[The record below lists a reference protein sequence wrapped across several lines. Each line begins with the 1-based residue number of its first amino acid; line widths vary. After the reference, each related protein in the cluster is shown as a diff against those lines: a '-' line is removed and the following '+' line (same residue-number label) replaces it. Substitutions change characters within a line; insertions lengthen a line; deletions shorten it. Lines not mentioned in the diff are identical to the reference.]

1 MGLLD
6 EAIRDHLELKRRHGA
21 DPAEVAREQHE
32 VLDPAPDRAPPDA
45 LDQSGEDAPPS
56 SAPDED
62 VDLAPLAADQ
72 VAAHSAGEGPPP
84 SIESEGAT
92 GAGEASGMEET
103 AELDM
108 KAVFERGASGEA
120 DETALVSEPIAGQ
133 EHLDFEQDAPSGA
146 QPPR

>member
-32 VLDPAPDRAPPDA
+32 VLDPAPDRARVDS

-62 VDLAPLAADQ
+62 VDLPPLATDH
-72 VAAHSAGEGPPP
+72 AATHSAGEDPPP
-84 SIESEGAT
+84 SLESEGAA

-108 KAVFERGASGEA
+108 KAVFEHGASGEA
-120 DETALVSEPIAGQ
+120 DETADVSEPIVGQ

-146 QPPR
+146 QPAR